1 MNKITPIVIV
11 KSIVSRY
18 LLIEIFSIFI
28 SSMNTKIKYRN
39 ITKKTKISKY
49 NIVLLSYLDKSKKN
63 IDKPIKMPV
72 MIRFKLTKRENSL
85 SPVTKR
91 TLNKE

>member
-1 MNKITPIVIV
+1 MVIV

-18 LLIEIFSIFI
+18 LLIEIFSIST
-28 SSMNTKIKYRN
+28 SSINTKIKYRN
-39 ITKKTKISKY
+39 ITKKIRISIY

-63 IDKPIKMPV
+63 IDKPIKIPV
-72 MIRFKLTKRENSL
+72 MIRFKLTERENSL
-85 SPVTKR
+85 SPVTKI

>member
-1 MNKITPIVIV
+1 MVIV

-18 LLIEIFSIFI
+18 LLIEIFSILT
-28 SSMNTKIKYRN
+28 SSINTKIKYRN
-39 ITKKTKISKY
+39 ITKKIRISIY
-49 NIVLLSYLDKSKKN
+49 NVVLLSYLDKSKKN
-63 IDKPIKMPV
+63 IDKPIKIPV
-72 MIRFKLTKRENSL
+72 MTLFKLTRREKSL

>member
-1 MNKITPIVIV
+1 
-11 KSIVSRY
+11 
-18 LLIEIFSIFI
+18 
-28 SSMNTKIKYRN
+28 MNTKIKYRN

>member
-1 MNKITPIVIV
+1 LNKITPIVIV

-18 LLIEIFSIFI
+18 LLIEIFSILT
-28 SSMNTKIKYRN
+28 SSINTKIKYRN
-39 ITKKTKISKY
+39 ITKKIRISIY

-63 IDKPIKMPV
+63 IDKPIKIPV
-72 MIRFKLTKRENSL
+72 MTLFKLTERENSL

>member
-1 MNKITPIVIV
+1 LTS
-11 KSIVSRY
+11 SI
-18 LLIEIFSIFI
+18 
-28 SSMNTKIKYRN
+28 NTKIKYRN
-39 ITKKTKISKY
+39 ITKKIRISIY

-63 IDKPIKMPV
+63 IDKPIKTPV
-72 MIRFKLTKRENSL
+72 MTLFKLTRRENSL

>member
-18 LLIEIFSIFI
+18 LVIEIFSILI

-49 NIVLLSYLDKSKKN
+49 NIVLLSYLDKSTKN
-63 IDKPIKMPV
+63 IDKPIKIPV
-72 MIRFKLTKRENSL
+72 MTLFKLTRKEISL

>member
-1 MNKITPIVIV
+1 MNKINPIVIV

-18 LLIEIFSIFI
+18 LVIEIFSILI

-49 NIVLLSYLDKSKKN
+49 NIVLLSYRDKSTKN
-63 IDKPIKMPV
+63 IDKPIKIPV

>member
-1 MNKITPIVIV
+1 
-11 KSIVSRY
+11 
-18 LLIEIFSIFI
+18 
-28 SSMNTKIKYRN
+28 MNTKIKYRN

-63 IDKPIKMPV
+63 IDKPIKIPV
-72 MIRFKLTKRENSL
+72 MIRFKLTERENSL
-85 SPVTKR
+85 SPVTKI

>member
-1 MNKITPIVIV
+1 LNKITPIVIV

-18 LLIEIFSIFI
+18 LLIEIFSILT
-28 SSMNTKIKYRN
+28 SSINTKIKYRN
-39 ITKKTKISKY
+39 ITKKIRISIY

-63 IDKPIKMPV
+63 IDKPIKIPV
-72 MIRFKLTKRENSL
+72 MTLFKLTRRENSL

-91 TLNKE
+91 TINKE